1 MLVDDGSDG
10 GGARARVRGE
20 DVVYLGSRDGHD
32 RQVGFMM
39 MLYIV
44 GEKQDYCGRANA
56 VKQIIIG
63 ADKRGLNFLSA
74 RINNF
79 VSFCQL
85 LSALT
90 NILSALTKFMSELT
104 EFMSARTDICQRGQ
118 TLTKLFIRADKR
130 FSPLLSALKTICPL
144 VTISALFSRKMTS
157 QKRKSA
163 MD

>member
-1 MLVDDGSDG
+1 M
-10 GGARARVRGE
+10 
-20 DVVYLGSRDGHD
+20 
-32 RQVGFMM
+32 
-39 MLYIV
+39 

-56 VKQIIIG
+56 VKQIIVG
-63 ADKRGLNFLSA
+63 ADKRGLNLLSA

>member
-1 MLVDDGSDG
+1 MLADDGSDG

-20 DVVYLGSRDGHD
+20 DVVYLGSRE
-32 RQVGFMM
+32 
-39 MLYIV
+39 LYDDVVV

-63 ADKRGLNFLSA
+63 ADKRGLNFLFA

-85 LSALT
+85 LSALM
-90 NILSALTKFMSELT
+90 SALTKFMSELT
-104 EFMSARTDICQRGQ
+104 KFMSARTDICQRGQ

-157 QKRKSA
+157 HKRKSA

>member
-1 MLVDDGSDG
+1 MLADDGSDG

-20 DVVYLGSRDGHD
+20 DVVYLGSRE
-32 RQVGFMM
+32 
-39 MLYIV
+39 LYDDVVV

-104 EFMSARTDICQRGQ
+104 EFMSARTDICQLRQ
-118 TLTKLFIRADKR
+118 TLT
-130 FSPLLSALKTICPL
+130 
-144 VTISALFSRKMTS
+144 
-157 QKRKSA
+157 
-163 MD
+163 

>member
-1 MLVDDGSDG
+1 MTGRRLVLRAELWGSVSMARASVPITADEAGSAVSRSCLKDALRAAWRRRVCGTRHG
-10 GGARARVRGE
+10 GGARVRGE

-79 VSFCQL
+79 VSV
-85 LSALT
+85 
-90 NILSALTKFMSELT
+90 
-104 EFMSARTDICQRGQ
+104 CQR
-118 TLTKLFIRADKR
+118 
-130 FSPLLSALKTICPL
+130 
-144 VTISALFSRKMTS
+144 
-157 QKRKSA
+157 
-163 MD
+163 